1 MHPLVFCMNVVGSVK
16 NVSKVSRFV
25 LLATNIRKK
34 LSVLGKPIEAPLA
47 NKYTMADK
55 MKWARRICWS
65 SFDESHKE
73 C

>member
-34 LSVLGKPIEAPLA
+34 LSVLEKLIEVPLA
-47 NKYTMADK
+47 NEYTMADK
-55 MKWARRICWS
+55 LKWARRIY
-65 SFDESHKE
+65 
-73 C
+73 